1 MVYQLKKEQKKRQK
15 ERLKA
20 QEASLIKQLEV
31 RNHRK
36 MGKVKAM
43 DKSFYFGYCWQNIV
57 STAVKGML
65 IVMEVGLFL
74 AS

>member
-31 RNHRK
+31 RNSRK
-36 MGKVKAM
+36 KGEVK
-43 DKSFYFGYCWQNIV
+43 DC
-57 STAVKGML
+57 
-65 IVMEVGLFL
+65 
-74 AS
+74 